1 MDGLHADKW
10 VGGVIFFM
18 GDEPNLSI
26 FQDLIFF
33 FVFFFQDW
41 LREEYVFNC
50 E

>member
-10 VGGVIFFM
+10 VGGVIIFFM

-33 FVFFFQDW
+33 FSFFKI
-41 LREEYVFNC
+41 V
-50 E
+50 